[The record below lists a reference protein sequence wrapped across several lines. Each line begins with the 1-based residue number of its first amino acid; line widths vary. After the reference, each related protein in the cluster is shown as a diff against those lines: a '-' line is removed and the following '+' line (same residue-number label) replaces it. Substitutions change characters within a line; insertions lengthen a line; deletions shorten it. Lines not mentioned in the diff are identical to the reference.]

1 MKVLEKQL
9 SGMKQMNF
17 DAYLKAF
24 KSKEISDSYIT
35 WLEKEFD
42 YKWFNQRPNYGMDI
56 AIQEYLIKY
65 GVFYP
70 KIYGSK
76 ELSLS
81 ITSEVLKRSYSFMKK
96 YKKHFIYIIE
106 ETEGYWENLNHHR
119 IIPVSYTHLTLPT
132 KRIV

>member
-1 MKVLEKQL
+1 
-9 SGMKQMNF
+9 MKQMNF

-42 YKWFNQRPNYGMDI
+42 YKWFNQKPNYGMDI
-56 AIQEYLIKY
+56 ALEEYLIKY

-81 ITSEVLKRSYSFMKK
+81 ITIFPSV
-96 YKKHFIYIIE
+96 
-106 ETEGYWENLNHHR
+106 
-119 IIPVSYTHLTLPT
+119 
-132 KRIV
+132 